1 MKQIEYEKYMK
12 DISTGLFDLEH
23 AKRTAQLTYQIAIH
37 ADCSNRAAQNYMDAA
52 FWHDCGKMFLPP
64 ELLNKTE
71 PLTDEEFDQIQS
83 HTGLGFDYIEHSNM
97 PNRKLRSDVALFH
110 HERLNG
116 SGYLGMSGKAI
127 CRAARLVAV
136 ADTFDAMTHDRPY
149 RKAVSV
155 DQAFTEIKKNSGRL
169 FDEKYVNALEKYLSS
184 TVKGGLRIYG

>member
-37 ADCSNRAAQNYMDAA
+37 ADCSNRAAQ
-52 FWHDCGKMFLPP
+52 
-64 ELLNKTE
+64 T
-71 PLTDEEFDQIQS
+71 LTDEEFDQIQS

-169 FDEKYVNALEKYLSS
+169 FEEKYVNALEKYLSS

>member
-1 MKQIEYEKYMK
+1 MRPIEYEQYMK
-12 DISTGLFDLEH
+12 DISADTFDREH
-23 AKRTAQLTYQIAIH
+23 ARRTAQLTYQIAKH
-37 ADCSNRAAQNYMDAA
+37 ADCSHRAAENYADAA
-52 FWHDCGKMFLPP
+52 FWHDCGKIFLPV
-64 ELLNKTE
+64 ELLNKSE
-71 PLTDEEFDQIQS
+71 PLSEEEFEQIQS

-149 RKAVSV
+149 HEAVSAS
-155 DQAFTEIKKNSGRL
+155 QALEEIKKNSGRL
-169 FDEKYVNALEKYLSS
+169 FDEKYAIALEKYLLN
-184 TVKGGLRIYG
+184 TAKGGARIHG